1 MFPPQEGQTTMAIV
15 KSSTIMSKSTQST
28 TTNSKEDQMAA
39 STAVMPRYAVFSLSG
54 KAKKGDEWTSY
65 FLSVSPEA
73 PLSDKEKAALLD
85 AFDIAV
91 GGKPR
96 KNFEPSYFRGKNA
109 AMQKTGVFGGE
120 LYWLAGEE
128 TMDLKVAKNNV
139 LEILGAPDGK
149 KAGKAGKPAA
159 QQPQEAPEKG
169 KAAKGS
175 KKDKN
180 TQVEAAKERNA
191 KRNAYTVVLG

>member
-15 KSSTIMSKSTQST
+15 KSSTLANKSANDTK
-28 TTNSKEDQMAA
+28 TNSKEDQMAA
-39 STAVMPRYAVFSLSG
+39 STATMPRYAVFSLSG
-54 KAKKGDEWTSY
+54 KSKTDEWTSY

-73 PLSDKEKAALLD
+73 PLSAKEKAALLD

-91 GGKPR
+91 GGRQR
-96 KNFEPSYFRGKNA
+96 KNFDPSYFRGKNA
-109 AMQKTGVFGGE
+109 AMAKTGVFGGE

-139 LEILGAPDGK
+139 LEILGSPDGK
-149 KAGKAGKPAA
+149 KAGKPAA
-159 QQPQEAPEKG
+159 QQPQGGSKKG
-169 KAAKGS
+169 KAASGGKKG
-175 KKDKN
+175 KD
-180 TQVEAAKERNA
+180 TQAEAAKGRQA